1 MTKLRRASFKGK
13 RVIVSFKSQDAFADD
28 EDEMSGW
35 GYGYTD
41 DGTGRGQENSPET
54 FESKKQALVWA
65 KKAKYYDVS
74 E

>member
-1 MTKLRRASFKGK
+1 MKGK
-13 RVIVSFKSQDAFADD
+13 RVVVSYKSQDMYDD

-41 DGTGRGQENSPET
+41 DGTGRGQENSPEA
-54 FESKKQALVWA
+54 FESKKDALVWA
-65 KKAKYYDVS
+65 KKAKYYDVT